1 MQAGISTANA
11 VRPMIEVMNQAQAL
25 SGSRISDMPL
35 VRMSSV
41 VVMKFSDPSN
51 CPTQKIAIE
60 LAHSTT
66 PMPCPGPPTAPIAL
80 SGAYCV
86 QPPKVGPFSTKNDAT
101 RTRKATNVT
110 QNDIMLKC
118 GNGISS
124 APTCMGKKKF
134 PNAANGAVV
143 STKKTMM
150 VPCMVNNCR

>member
-35 VRMSSV
+35 VRMSRV
-41 VVMKFSDPSN
+41 VVIKFSEPSN

-66 PMPCPGPPTAPIAL
+66 PIPCPGPPTAPIAL

-86 QPPKVGPFSTKNDAT
+86 QPPKDGPFFTKNDE
-101 RTRKATNVT
+101 KANV
-110 QNDIMLKC
+110 IRSLH
-118 GNGISS
+118 
-124 APTCMGKKKF
+124 
-134 PNAANGAVV
+134 
-143 STKKTMM
+143 TKKNYLSLRAFSSLA
-150 VPCMVNNCR
+150 PPPPFWGGKLQSGNCKIPPPQ